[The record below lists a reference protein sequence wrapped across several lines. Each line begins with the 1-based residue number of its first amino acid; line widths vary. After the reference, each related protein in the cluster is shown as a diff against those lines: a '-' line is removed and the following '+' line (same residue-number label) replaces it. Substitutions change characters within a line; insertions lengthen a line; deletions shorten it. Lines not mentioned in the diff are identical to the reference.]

1 MNLAPRESETTAGR
15 IERMEKYF
23 SQVQKWQIVTEV
35 SVLLQDENPCDTIR
49 LGEEPVI
56 VAERDDEYDH
66 FPIEMEGLFLYYAP
80 AKQHAPLEYVT
91 EYPWGSAG
99 RA

>member
-1 MNLAPRESETTAGR
+1 
-15 IERMEKYF
+15 MEKYF

-35 SVLLQDENPCDTIR
+35 SVLLQDENPHGTIR